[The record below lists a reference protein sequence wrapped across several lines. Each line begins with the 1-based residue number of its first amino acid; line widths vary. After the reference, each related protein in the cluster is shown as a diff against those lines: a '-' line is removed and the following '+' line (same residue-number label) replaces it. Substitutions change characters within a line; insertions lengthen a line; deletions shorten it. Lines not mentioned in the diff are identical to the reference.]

1 MLAKISKL
9 PILKRIIP
17 SVGIRL
23 LRLIK
28 KNRQYFNIKNIQMF
42 LDFLDPIDREII
54 LTKKFEDEEY
64 QFLLNQ
70 IYQKKINY
78 FLDVGANCGYYSLK
92 ISKEVSNIK
101 VFSFEPNEEAHL
113 KFSKSLE
120 KNPSL
125 SKKINLNK
133 FGLSNKNSQLKMQS
147 MIKFGYVQTGGSS
160 VIMNNFK
167 DTNHVFIG
175 EFKVGDKYINLKNKN
190 LAIKIDIE
198 GHELNALQGLQKTL
212 ISNKCILQIEIFQKN
227 FKKVNNFLFSLGFKN
242 FHEIKKRSNYFY
254 TNFN

>member
-1 MLAKISKL
+1 
-9 PILKRIIP
+9 
-17 SVGIRL
+17 
-23 LRLIK
+23 
-28 KNRQYFNIKNIQMF
+28 
-42 LDFLDPIDREII
+42 
-54 LTKKFEDEEY
+54 
-64 QFLLNQ
+64 
-70 IYQKKINY
+70 
-78 FLDVGANCGYYSLK
+78 
-92 ISKEVSNIK
+92 
-101 VFSFEPNEEAHL
+101 
-113 KFSKSLE
+113 
-120 KNPSL
+120 
-125 SKKINLNK
+125 
-133 FGLSNKNSQLKMQS
+133 

>member
-54 LTKKFEDEEY
+54 LTKEFEDEEY

-133 FGLSNKNSQLKMQS
+133 FGVSNKNSQLKMQS

-160 VIMNNFK
+160 VIINNFK
-167 DTNHVFIG
+167 DANHVFIG